1 MLHQCLGI
9 TQKGQQC
16 KKLLKCDG
24 YCHMHT
30 PKELDE
36 NENDMIDYDLVENI
50 VISDKPK
57 ELDNKAHRAD
67 NEKDNKITELNAII
81 EQQKTEINKMREICR
96 AYNCIKRFEALK
108 TKIKSIVTFTKNF
121 YIHDMCYDRQYYD
134 IIQAEFKMS
143 PFKLRELYF
152 SLRRERNLY
161 AHPK

>member
-9 TQKGQQC
+9 TQKGEQC
-16 KKLLKCDG
+16 KKQLKYGG

-36 NENDMIDYDLVENI
+36 NENDMIDYDLVENVVVSGI
-50 VISDKPK
+50 DKP
-57 ELDNKAHRAD
+57 EGLDNK
-67 NEKDNKITELNAII
+67 IIELNAVINK
-81 EQQKTEINKMREICR
+81 QRDEIDKMREICR

-152 SLRRERNLY
+152 SLRRERNEY
-161 AHPK
+161 AHPKIN

>member
-9 TQKGQQC
+9 TKRGEQC
-16 KKLLKCDG
+16 KKLLKCGG

-36 NENDMIDYDLVENI
+36 NENDMIDYDLVENTI
-50 VISDKPK
+50 ITGIDKPK
-57 ELDNKAHRAD
+57 ELDND
-67 NEKDNKITELNAII
+67 KDNKITELNAVINK
-81 EQQKTEINKMREICR
+81 QRDEIDKMREICR

-108 TKIKSIVTFTKNF
+108 TRIKSIVTFTKNF

-161 AHPK
+161 AHPKIN

>member
-1 MLHQCLGI
+1 MLLQCLGV

-16 KKLLKCDG
+16 KKLLKCGG
-24 YCHMHT
+24 YCHLHT

-36 NENDMIDYDLVENI
+36 NENEMIDYDLVENV

-57 ELDNKAHRAD
+57 ELDNK
-67 NEKDNKITELNAII
+67 ITELNAVINK
-81 EQQKTEINKMREICR
+81 QRDEIDKMREICR

-134 IIQAEFKMS
+134 IIQSEFKMS

-152 SLRRERNLY
+152 SLRRERNEY
-161 AHPK
+161 AHPKIN

>member
-9 TQKGQQC
+9 TQKGEQC
-16 KKLLKCDG
+16 KKLLKCGG

-36 NENDMIDYDLVENI
+36 NENDMIDYDLIENV
-50 VISDKPK
+50 VISGVDKPK
-57 ELDNKAHRAD
+57 EW
-67 NEKDNKITELNAII
+67 DNKITELNAII
-81 EQQKTEINKMREICR
+81 NKQRDEIDKMREICR

-134 IIQAEFKMS
+134 IIQAEFKMT
-143 PFKLRELYF
+143 PFKLREVYF
-152 SLRRERNLY
+152 NLRRERNEY
-161 AHPK
+161 AHPKINL

>member
-9 TQKGQQC
+9 TQKGEQC
-16 KKLLKCDG
+16 KKQLKCGG
-24 YCHMHT
+24 YCHLHT

-36 NENDMIDYDLVENI
+36 NENEMIDYDLIENTI
-50 VISDKPK
+50 ITCIDKPK
-57 ELDNKAHRAD
+57 ENDDKAHRA
-67 NEKDNKITELNAII
+67 DNKITELNAII
-81 EQQKTEINKMREICR
+81 EQQKTEIDKMREICR

-108 TKIKSIVTFTKNF
+108 TRIKSIVTFTKNF

-152 SLRRERNLY
+152 SLRRERNEY
-161 AHPK
+161 AHPKVN

>member
-1 MLHQCLGI
+1 MLLQCLGV

-16 KKLLKCDG
+16 KKLLKCGG

-36 NENDMIDYDLVENI
+36 NENDMIDYDLVENTI
-50 VISDKPK
+50 ITGIDKP
-57 ELDNKAHRAD
+57 EGL
-67 NEKDNKITELNAII
+67 DNKITELNVII
-81 EQQKTEINKMREICR
+81 EQQKTEVDKMREICR

-143 PFKLRELYF
+143 PFKLREVYF
-152 SLRRERNLY
+152 NLRRERNEY
-161 AHPK
+161 VHPKIN

>member
-1 MLHQCLGI
+1 MLLQCLGV

-16 KKLLKCDG
+16 KKLLKCGG

-36 NENDMIDYDLVENI
+36 IENDMIDYDLVENVVVSGI
-50 VISDKPK
+50 DKP
-57 ELDNKAHRAD
+57 EGLDNK
-67 NEKDNKITELNAII
+67 IIELNAII

-152 SLRRERNLY
+152 SLRRERNEY
-161 AHPK
+161 AHPKIN

>member
-1 MLHQCLGI
+1 MLLQCLGV

-16 KKLLKCDG
+16 KKLLKCGG
-24 YCHMHT
+24 YCHLHT

-36 NENDMIDYDLVENI
+36 NENEMIDYDLVENVI
-50 VISDKPK
+50 ISDKPK
-57 ELDNKAHRAD
+57 ELDNK
-67 NEKDNKITELNAII
+67 ITELNAVMNK
-81 EQQKTEINKMREICR
+81 QRDEIDKMREICR

-143 PFKLRELYF
+143 PFKLREVYF
-152 SLRRERNLY
+152 NLRRERNLY
-161 AHPK
+161 AHPRIN

>member
-1 MLHQCLGI
+1 
-9 TQKGQQC
+9 
-16 KKLLKCDG
+16 
-24 YCHMHT
+24 MHT

-36 NENDMIDYDLVENI
+36 NENDMIDYDLVENV
-50 VISDKPK
+50 VISGVDKPK
-57 ELDNKAHRAD
+57 DNDDKT
-67 NEKDNKITELNAII
+67 TELNAII

-152 SLRRERNLY
+152 SLRRERNEY

>member
-9 TQKGQQC
+9 TQKGEQC
-16 KKLLKCDG
+16 KKQLKYGG

-30 PKELDE
+30 PKELGE
-36 NENDMIDYDLVENI
+36 NENDMIDYDLVENVVVSGI
-50 VISDKPK
+50 DKP
-57 ELDNKAHRAD
+57 EGLDNK
-67 NEKDNKITELNAII
+67 IIELNAVINK
-81 EQQKTEINKMREICR
+81 QRDEIDKMREICR

-152 SLRRERNLY
+152 SLRRERNEY
-161 AHPK
+161 AHPKIN

>member
-16 KKLLKCDG
+16 KKLLKCGG

-36 NENDMIDYDLVENI
+36 NENEMIDYDLVENI
-50 VISDKPK
+50 IITGIDKP
-57 ELDNKAHRAD
+57 EGLDD
-67 NEKDNKITELNAII
+67 DKDNKITELNAVINK
-81 EQQKTEINKMREICR
+81 QRDEIDKMREICR

-152 SLRRERNLY
+152 SLRRERNEY